1 MIELEER
8 HAGRV
13 LLSWLRSALD
23 GQKRPAPLVLIGS
36 NAREIILGAVL
47 QLIADDVD
55 ALVAPASWLELGE
68 LPEDPPKVL
77 AVLIDLDTPD
87 DLDDI
92 RARAQGRLDGLQP
105 QLAFSAA
112 LRDAMPDDTITR

>member
-13 LLSWLRSALD
+13 LLSWFRRALERD
-23 GQKRPAPLVLIGS
+23 DPPGPLIMVGDA
-36 NAREIILGAVL
+36 AREIALGAVL
-47 QLIADDVD
+47 QLLADDVD

-77 AVLIDLDTPD
+77 AVLIDLDTPE

-92 RARAQGRLDGLQP
+92 
-105 QLAFSAA
+105 LAAWADVCCLLVASES
-112 LRDAMPDDTITR
+112 LTPILPRSHVLLV

>member
-68 LPEDPPKVL
+68 LPKDPPKVL

-87 DLDDI
+87 DLDNI
-92 RARAQGRLDGLQP
+92 
-105 QLAFSAA
+105 LAAWADVCCLLVASES
-112 LRDAMPDDTITR
+112 LTPILPRSRVLLV